1 MAVDYTLSF
10 NRGVMSPLARNRA
23 DVKRVGV
30 SAETQ
35 MNWMPRA
42 MGPMSLRP
50 GLEYIADYENVY
62 GAVRNIPFVFS
73 NDDKAIIAVT
83 NEYLVVL
90 VDEVPIT
97 RASVSTAVTNGTF
110 DSDLASWTDNDE
122 GAAVSVW
129 ATGGYMSLTGT
140 GSQRAI
146 RSQTLTVSGTD
157 DTVEHALRIVV
168 TEGAVI
174 LRVGTTA
181 DLDDLVTETLLRA
194 GTHSI
199 AFTPGDTITSVYV
212 SLANRELETALVD
225 SCTIEAAG
233 VMSFS
238 TSLLPDE
245 TLDELRYAQSG
256 DVIFIARGLTR
267 QPVQIERRSTTSWSL
282 VDYRTDN
289 GPFRPENLTEITLTS
304 SALTSTTTITASQPI
319 FKSSNVGSLF
329 SLTSTGQTRTASLG
343 ALDDV
348 TDSIRVTG
356 ITDSRVFD
364 IDITG
369 TWAGT
374 IDLEQSVGEEGSWFV
389 VASYTAN
396 QDITYDDG
404 LDNQIV
410 YYRLKMSAYTSG
422 TATGTLYIRTGQ
434 IKGVVRLTDFTDSS
448 TMDGIILSPMGGTS
462 ATRVWSEGAWS
473 TRRGFPSAVD
483 FHGGRLYWSGKGR
496 QWGSVVDD
504 FYNFDPDYVGDAG
517 PIDRTIGS
525 GPVDKIHWIMSLRN
539 LLIGSESAEIK
550 GRSTDFEEA
559 ITPTNFN
566 LRVESTYGSGPIQ
579 PVKVDNTAIFIDRT
593 KARLMETEDSQQGTS
608 TIDLSMLTPELL
620 LPNCVRM
627 AVQRRPDTRI
637 HIVRC
642 DGTAV
647 VLVTDRTE
655 EVKAFVTVETQGLIE
670 DVVVLP
676 GAPEDEVY
684 YTVTRMVNGSP
695 VRYLEKWALE
705 SEAQGAATT
714 KLADSFLVYS
724 GASTTTITGLDHLEG
739 KSVIAWG
746 NTKDLGTY
754 TVASGSITLSEA
766 VTWACVGLPYHALYV
781 SGKLGYLSEA
791 GVDSLNRSR
800 RVTECR
806 LLLKDTHENGLEFG
820 SDEDHLDALPPVE
833 DEAAVAADYI
843 WSTYDTDPVIF
854 NSDYSYDQRLVLK
867 ATAPRAC
874 TVLAAVITFEDR

>member
-1 MAVDYTLSF
+1 MAQTDYTLSF
-10 NRGVMSPLARNRA
+10 NRGIMSPLARNRA

-30 SAETQ
+30 SAEKQ

-50 GLEYIADYENVY
+50 GLEYIADYENEF
-62 GAVRNIPFVFS
+62 GAVRNIPFIFS
-73 NDDKAIIAVT
+73 NSDFAIIAIT
-83 NEYLVVL
+83 DEYLTVL
-90 VDEVPIT
+90 VNETPIT
-97 RASVSTAVTNGTF
+97 RVAVDTAVTNGTF
-110 DSDLASWTDNDE
+110 DTDLASWTDADE
-122 GAAVSVW
+122 GTAASTW
-129 ATGGYMSLTGT
+129 SSGSMSLVGT
-140 GSQRAI
+140 GSQRAM
-146 RSQTLTVSGTD
+146 RTQTLTVSSTD
-157 DTVEHALRIVV
+157 DTVEHALRIVI
-168 TEGAVI
+168 TEGSVI
-174 LRVGTTA
+174 LRVGTTS
-181 DLDDLVTETLLRA
+181 DLDDLVSETLLRS
-194 GTHSI
+194 GHHSI
-199 AFTPGDTITSVYV
+199 AFTPGDGNTSVYL
-212 SLANRELETALVD
+212 SLANRSLETALVD
-225 SCTIEAAG
+225 SCTIESAG

-238 TSLLPDE
+238 TTLLPDE

-256 DVIFIARGLTR
+256 DIVFVARGLTR

-282 VDYRTDN
+282 VNYRTDD
-289 GPFRPENLTEITLTS
+289 GPYLPENLTEITLTS

-319 FKSSNVGSLF
+319 FKSDNVGSIY

-348 TDSIRVTG
+348 TSSIKVTG
-356 ITDSRVFD
+356 IDNTRIFD

-369 TWAGT
+369 TWTAT
-374 IDLEQSVGEEGSWFV
+374 IDLEQSVGEEGSWTT

-410 YYRLKMSAYTSG
+410 YYRLKVSAYTSG
-422 TATGTLYIRTGQ
+422 TATGTLFIKTGQ
-434 IKGVVRLTDFTDSS
+434 IKGVVRMTTFTNSS
-448 TMDGIILSPMGGTS
+448 SMDGIVLSDMGSTS
-462 ATRVWSEGAWS
+462 ATKFWSEGAWS

-483 FHGGRLYWSGKGR
+483 FHAGRLYWAGKSHI
-496 QWGSVVDD
+496 WGSVVDD
-504 FYNFDPDYVGDAG
+504 FYSFDPDYVGDAG
-517 PIDRTIGS
+517 PIDRTMGS
-525 GPVDKIHWIMSLRN
+525 GPVDKVNWLMSIRQ
-539 LLIGSESAEIK
+539 LLVGAEGAEVQ
-550 GRSTDFEEA
+550 GRSNDFEEA

-566 LRVESTYGSGPIQ
+566 LRSESTYGSAAIQ
-579 PVKVDNTAIFIDRT
+579 PVKVDKTAIFIDRT
-593 KARLMETEDSQQGTS
+593 KARVMETEDSPQGTS

-627 AVQRRPDTRI
+627 AVQRRPDTRV

-676 GAPEDEVY
+676 GTPEDLVY
-684 YTVTRMVNGSP
+684 YVVTRVVDGSAK
-695 VRYLEKWALE
+695 RYLEKWALE

-714 KLADSFLVYS
+714 KLADSFLIYDGV
-724 GASTTTITGLDHLEG
+724 STTTITGLGHLEG
-739 KSVIAWG
+739 KSVIVWG

-781 SGKLGYLSEA
+781 SGKLGYLSES
-791 GVDSLNRSR
+791 GMESLNRNR
-800 RVTECR
+800 RVVEAR
-806 LLLKDTHENGLEFG
+806 LILKDTHENGLEFG
-820 SDEDHLDALPPVE
+820 SDEDHLDALPTVE
-833 DEAAVAADYI
+833 DEAAVDADKI
-843 WSTYDTDPVIF
+843 WSSYDTDPVLF
-854 NSDYSYDQRLVLK
+854 ESDYSYDQRLVLK

-874 TVLAAVITFEDR
+874 TVLAAVVTLEDR

>member
-1 MAVDYTLSF
+1 MATDYTLSF
-10 NRGVMSPLARNRA
+10 NRGIMSPLARNRA

-50 GLEYIADYENVY
+50 GLGYIADYENAH

-73 NDDKAIIAVT
+73 NDDKAIIAIT
-83 NEYLVVL
+83 DEYIVVL
-90 VDEVPIT
+90 VDDVPVT

-110 DSDLASWTDNDE
+110 DSDVASWADADE
-122 GAAVSVW
+122 GTAVSAW
-129 ATGGYMSLTGT
+129 ATGGYLSLTGT

-146 RSQTLTVSGTD
+146 RTQTLTVSGTD

-168 TEGAVI
+168 TEGSAI
-174 LRVGTTA
+174 LRVGTTS
-181 DLDDLVTETLLRA
+181 DLDDLVTETRLRS

-199 AFTPGDTITSVYV
+199 AFTPGDTVTSVYL
-212 SLANRELETALVD
+212 SLANRDLETCLVD

-238 TSLLPDE
+238 TALLPSE

-256 DVIFIARGLTR
+256 DIIFIARGITR
-267 QPVQIERRSTTSWSL
+267 QPMQIERRSTTSWSL
-282 VDYRTDN
+282 VNYRTDD
-289 GPFRPENLTEITLTS
+289 GPYLPENLTPITLTS
-304 SALTSTTTITASQPI
+304 SALNSTTTITASQPI
-319 FKSSNVGSLF
+319 FRSDNVGSLY
-329 SLTSTGQTRTASLG
+329 SLTSTGQTRTAALG

-356 ITDSRVFD
+356 ITDSRIFD

-369 TWAGT
+369 TWSAT
-374 IDLEQSVGEEGSWFV
+374 IDLEQSVGEEGSWFT

-410 YYRLKMSAYTSG
+410 YYRLKVSAYTSG

-434 IKGVVRLTDFTDSS
+434 IKGVVRMTEFTNSS
-448 TMDGIILSPMGGTS
+448 SMDGIILSPMGGTT
-462 ATRVWSEGAWS
+462 ATRIWSEGAWS

-483 FHGGRLYWSGKGR
+483 FHAGRLYWAGKSHI
-496 QWGSVVDD
+496 WGSVVDD
-504 FYNFDPDYVGDAG
+504 FYSFDPDYVGDAG

-525 GPVDKIHWIMSLRN
+525 GPVDKINWLMSIRQ
-539 LLIGSESAEIK
+539 LLVGAESAEVQ

-566 LRVESTYGSGPIQ
+566 LRSESTYGSAAVQ
-579 PVKVDNTAIFIDRT
+579 PVKVDKTALFIDRT
-593 KARLMETEDSQQGTS
+593 KARLMETEDSPQGTS

-676 GAPEDEVY
+676 GTPEDEVY
-684 YTVTRMVNGSP
+684 YTVTRIVGGNP

-714 KLADSFLVYS
+714 KLADSFLIYS
-724 GASTTTITGLDHLEG
+724 GTSTTTITGLSHLEG

-766 VTWACVGLPYHALYV
+766 TTWACVGLPYHALYV
-781 SGKLGYLSEA
+781 SGKLGYLSET
-791 GVDSLNRSR
+791 GVDSLNLNR
-800 RVTECR
+800 RIVDAR

-820 SDEDHLDALPPVE
+820 SDESYLDSLPTVE
-833 DEAAVAADYI
+833 DEAAVAADTIHAY
-843 WSTYDTDPVIF
+843 YDTDPVIF

-874 TVLAAVITFEDR
+874 TVLAAVISFEDR